1 MNVNVRK
8 GFGWRRFCLVF
19 FLSVLFVPL
28 LWGEEVKFRGARFTV
43 YRIDPAK
50 EKLELFWKN
59 EKGEFYNTFESIESS
74 LKPKG
79 MRLKFAVN
87 AGIYAPGF
95 LPEGLHVEK
104 GKKLRSLNLKN
115 APGNFYLK
123 PNGVFFIK
131 SDGTAGVL
139 ETKRFKQSSQ
149 RVQLAVQSGP
159 LLLDHGRIH
168 HKFNE
173 PSPNLLLRNG
183 VGVDEKGRIVFA
195 CSDRSERGKFGRI
208 NLYGF
213 AMLFKKLGCENA
225 LFLDG
230 DISEIYVR
238 GETGS
243 LPKTSAFAAM
253 FGITEKFEKN

>member
-1 MNVNVRK
+1 MTGR
-8 GFGWRRFCLVF
+8 
-19 FLSVLFVPL
+19 LSAL
-28 LWGEEVKFRGARFTV
+28 LLLSFSFAAIVSGEEVKFRGAKFTV
-43 YRIDPAK
+43 YRVDPAK

-59 EKGEFYNTFESIESS
+59 EKGEFHNTFEHLEAA

-79 MRLKFAVN
+79 KRLKFAVN

-95 LPEGLHVEK
+95 LPEGLHVEN
-104 GKKLRSLNLKN
+104 GKQLRSLNLKN

-131 SDGTAGVL
+131 TDGAAGVL
-139 ETKRFKQSSQ
+139 EAKRFQRSKQ
-149 RVQLAVQSGP
+149 RVKLAVQSGP
-159 LLLDHGRIH
+159 LLLDHGRVH

-183 VGVDEKGRIVFA
+183 VGVDAQGRIVFA
-195 CSDRSERGKFGRI
+195 CSDRSELGKVGRI

-230 DISEIYVR
+230 DISEMFIR
-238 GETGS
+238 GETGEI
-243 LPKTSAFAAM
+243 AAI
-253 FGITEKFEKN
+253 FGITEPAKP

>member
-1 MNVNVRK
+1 MRLKNA
-8 GFGWRRFCLVF
+8 LVILIAVF
-19 FLSVLFVPL
+19 SATVVY
-28 LWGEEVKFRGARFTV
+28 GEELEFRGAKFTV

-50 EKLELFWKN
+50 EKLELFWKS
-59 EKGEFYNTFESIESS
+59 EKGEFYNTFKTLEAA
-74 LKPKG
+74 LKLKG
-79 MRLKFAVN
+79 KRLKFAVN

-95 LPEGLHVEK
+95 LPEGLHVEN
-104 GKKLRSLNLKN
+104 GRQLRRLNMKN

-123 PNGVFFIK
+123 PNGIFFIK
-131 SDGTAGVL
+131 NDGTAGVM
-139 ETKRFKQSSQ
+139 EAKQFQRSKQ
-149 RVQLAVQSGP
+149 RVKLAVQSGP

-183 VGVDEKGRIVFA
+183 VGVDMKGRIVFA
-195 CSDRSERGKFGRI
+195 CSDRSEHGKFGRI

-230 DISEIYVR
+230 DISEIFIR
-238 GETGS
+238 GETGA
-243 LPKTSAFAAM
+243 LPQTSAFAAI
-253 FGITEKFEKN
+253 FGITESE

>member
-1 MNVNVRK
+1 MNANVEK
-8 GFGWRRFCLVF
+8 SFGWRGVCLVF

-28 LWGEEVKFRGARFTV
+28 LWGEEVKFRGAKFTV

-59 EKGEFYNTFESIESS
+59 EKGEFYNTFEGIESS
-74 LKPKG
+74 L
-79 MRLKFAVN
+79 
-87 AGIYAPGF
+87 
-95 LPEGLHVEK
+95 
-104 GKKLRSLNLKN
+104 
-115 APGNFYLK
+115 
-123 PNGVFFIK
+123 
-131 SDGTAGVL
+131 
-139 ETKRFKQSSQ
+139 
-149 RVQLAVQSGP
+149 
-159 LLLDHGRIH
+159 
-168 HKFNE
+168 
-173 PSPNLLLRNG
+173 NLLLRNG

-195 CSDRSERGKFGRI
+195 CSDRSELGKFGRI

-238 GETGS
+238 GETGQ

-253 FGITEKFEKN
+253 FGITEKFEKD